1 MRTPEY
7 LREQAFRMLAVALKT
22 DDKPLIDHL
31 TVKAGEYLDEAYR
44 LERLNAETNTRTE
57 ADK

>member
-1 MRTPEY
+1 
-7 LREQAFRMLAVALKT
+7 MLAVALKT

-31 TVKAGEYLDEAYR
+31 TVKAGEYLDEASR